1 MKSHLNMGY
10 NYNGLKTSFDFAYQ
24 LTTTKNNWNV
34 FHCHE
39 GMEFLYV
46 HEGNGHAIIDQR
58 IVEIGP
64 RTLVYFQPFQLH
76 GTKVILEHS
85 ATYIRSILSF
95 EPSEIET
102 YLQPFHALKT
112 FFQQIWKTK
121 LVTQIITQLPIGN
134 PIESLYQHYNH
145 ILNNCSPNEKNE
157 EFSLFII
164 SFLQYVKTV
173 WPEQMQN
180 MNQGPSSH
188 QTYIERIMT
197 WIEENYTEEFQLELL
212 SKELHL
218 SQHYIS
224 HLFQNS
230 TGTTITQYLIARRM
244 RQACWLLKNST
255 LPIHQICQH
264 VGLTNVSY
272 FCKKFKDYTGRT
284 PLSYRSGK
292 SI

>member
-1 MKSHLNMGY
+1 MKSHLKMGY

-24 LTTTKNNWNV
+24 ITTTKNNWNI
-34 FHCHE
+34 FHSHE

-46 HEGNGHAIIDQR
+46 HEGNGHAIIDQK

-76 GTKVILEHS
+76 GTKVFLEHS
-85 ATYIRSILSF
+85 AVYIRSILSF
-95 EPSEIET
+95 EPSEVET

-121 LVTQIITQLPIGN
+121 LVTQIITELPIGN
-134 PIESLYQHYNH
+134 PIESLYRHYNH
-145 ILNNCSPNEKNE
+145 ILNNCSPNEKDE
-157 EFSLFII
+157 EFSLLII

-180 MNQGPSSH
+180 MNQGSSTH

-197 WIEENYTEEFQLELL
+197 WIEENYTVEFQLELL

-292 SI
+292 AI